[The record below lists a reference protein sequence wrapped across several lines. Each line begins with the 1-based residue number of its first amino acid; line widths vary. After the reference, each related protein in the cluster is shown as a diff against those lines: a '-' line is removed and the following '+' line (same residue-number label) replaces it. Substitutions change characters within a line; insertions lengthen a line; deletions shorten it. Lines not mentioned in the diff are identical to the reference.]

1 VDIVVNRLGSLHA
14 TIPVEMAGRADGKK
28 SQLMMHS
35 IGFISAKAV
44 TLLLVGS
51 SRGWKNFMAKKKGS
65 ESGIGSF
72 VRNSSLISLYSLH
85 VYIHFCLWSRN
96 HDALTS
102 SDFVTLSR
110 YADKKDFFPTAVA
123 V

>member
-1 VDIVVNRLGSLHA
+1 MLVQKSNGLGNLNPRSCIVDIVVNRLGSLHA

-51 SRGWKNFMAKKKGS
+51 SRLEEFHGEKERQQEWNRFLCKELKFN
-65 ESGIGSF
+65 
-72 VRNSSLISLYSLH
+72 
-85 VYIHFCLWSRN
+85 
-96 HDALTS
+96 
-102 SDFVTLSR
+102 
-110 YADKKDFFPTAVA
+110 
-123 V
+123 